1 MLIIKESPRDIE
13 KEYQD
18 LLTKL
23 KNTSDLEIEVDEV
36 FLYRIRVGIANGD
49 IDFAQVKVV
58 HTDSTK
64 CNVDKSGRLDRWP
77 IGMFDRFDTYLDQ
90 LLMLD
95 QEKEKK

>member
-58 HTDSTK
+58 HTDGTK
-64 CNVDKSGRLDRWP
+64 CNVNKSGRLDRWP
-77 IGMFDRFDTYLDQ
+77 LGMFDRFDTYLDQ
-90 LLMLD
+90 LLTLD
-95 QEKEKK
+95 QENQRR

>member
-1 MLIIKESPRDIE
+1 MLIIKEAPRDTE

-18 LLTKL
+18 LLAKL

-49 IDFAQVKVV
+49 IDNESVKIV
-58 HTDSTK
+58 HTDGTT
-64 CNVDKSGRLDRWP
+64 CNVGKDGRLDRWP
-77 IGMFDRFDTYLDQ
+77 LGMFDKFDTYLDQ